1 MCRIGGLDEKD
12 FMNHNSEFRIDSDAA
27 PKWMNSVLYRL
38 SYYRYGQMNIGI
50 VLYWYFIIITS
61 FIYYLI
67 IVMIPLGIEKLLKKL
82 AVQQDGTE

>member
-38 SYYRYGQMNIGI
+38 SYYRYGQMNIGLVFSLLRYHRHVI
-50 VLYWYFIIITS
+50 MTLSTD
-61 FIYYLI
+61 
-67 IVMIPLGIEKLLKKL
+67 IEKLNKKL
-82 AVQQDGTE
+82 AVQQDGIE

>member
-50 VLYWYFIIITS
+50 VFSLLRFHRYVIMTS
-61 FIYYLI
+61 STG
-67 IVMIPLGIEKLLKKL
+67 MKKLNKKL
-82 AVQQDGTE
+82 AVQQDGIE

>member
-1 MCRIGGLDEKD
+1 MVQLLNLEETISAHPKFLWMCRIGGLDERD

-50 VLYWYFIIITS
+50 VFVVL
-61 FIYYLI
+61 
-67 IVMIPLGIEKLLKKL
+67 
-82 AVQQDGTE
+82 

>member
-50 VLYWYFIIITS
+50 VFSLLSFYRYVIMTS
-61 FIYYLI
+61 STH
-67 IVMIPLGIEKLLKKL
+67 IEKLNKKL
-82 AVQQDGTE
+82 AVQQDGIE

>member
-38 SYYRYGQMNIGI
+38 SYYRYGQMSIGI
-50 VLYWYFIIITS
+50 VLYRYFILVKSII
-61 FIYYLI
+61 YNLI
-67 IVMIPLGIEKLLKKL
+67 IVIISIRIEKLLKKL
-82 AVQQDGTE
+82 AVQQDGIE